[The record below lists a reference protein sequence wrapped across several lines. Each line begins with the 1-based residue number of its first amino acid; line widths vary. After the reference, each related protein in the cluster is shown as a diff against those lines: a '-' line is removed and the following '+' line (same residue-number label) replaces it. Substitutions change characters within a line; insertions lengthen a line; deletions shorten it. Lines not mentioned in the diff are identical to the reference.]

1 MSGLTE
7 VHRQR
12 TKLDAKFKR
21 ISEANLDTELLADY
35 SKYLCVLVSGFLETS
50 IYEILISYA
59 KNKSSPAVLK
69 YVDSQLSWWTNPSAD
84 KINSLVGFFDLE
96 WRAKI
101 EAYLVDEKKEAVNS
115 LIALR
120 HKIAHGESV
129 GTSFSQVKRYYDE
142 IRKLVDKIAEIVG
155 P

>member
-84 KINSLVGFFDLE
+84 KINSLVGF
-96 WRAKI
+96 
-101 EAYLVDEKKEAVNS
+101 
-115 LIALR
+115 LILN
-120 HKIAHGESV
+120 GE
-129 GTSFSQVKRYYDE
+129 
-142 IRKLVDKIAEIVG
+142 RKLKPIWSTKRKKPSIA
-155 P
+155 